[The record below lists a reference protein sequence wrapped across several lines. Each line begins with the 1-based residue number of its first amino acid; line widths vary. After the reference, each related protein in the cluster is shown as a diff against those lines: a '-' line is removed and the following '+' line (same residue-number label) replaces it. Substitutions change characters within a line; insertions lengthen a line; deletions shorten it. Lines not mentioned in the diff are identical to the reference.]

1 MKELVEDDDND
12 DGDPSNQY
20 KARSEELNETK
31 ESNNEADVG
40 VFNEDRVFIIVICIW
55 KVCLFGNILIFKINI
70 TTKK

>member
-1 MKELVEDDDND
+1 MYLKELVEDDDND

-40 VFNEDRVFIIVICIW
+40 VFNEDRVSSLSLDRNLW
-55 KVCLFGNILIFKINI
+55 DWSNWTNQ
-70 TTKK
+70 